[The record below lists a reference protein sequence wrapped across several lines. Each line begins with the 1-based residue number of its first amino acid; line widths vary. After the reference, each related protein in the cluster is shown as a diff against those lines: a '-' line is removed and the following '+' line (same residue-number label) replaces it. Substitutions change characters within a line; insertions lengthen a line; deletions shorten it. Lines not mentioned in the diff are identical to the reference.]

1 MKNGQSMKA
10 TLNFSL
16 FYLVDWSED
25 DYPRS
30 QLKTQSVFQTFQ
42 TKTQWESRSDCWL
55 LLSSILIV
63 EIKVW
68 LKIIYTS
75 VPLLA
80 IWNSFYSVPHCPI
93 HAFFV
98 LTVMLVHFALHL
110 TEKMQVL
117 PYFYLYFKTAMSH
130 PVREAKWGLNFQK
143 IVKIRF

>member
-1 MKNGQSMKA
+1 MKNDQSMKA

-25 DYPRS
+25 DYPGS

-93 HAFFV
+93 HAFF
-98 LTVMLVHFALHL
+98 
-110 TEKMQVL
+110 
-117 PYFYLYFKTAMSH
+117 LY
-130 PVREAKWGLNFQK
+130 
-143 IVKIRF
+143 

>member
-1 MKNGQSMKA
+1 MKNDQSMKA

-30 QLKTQSVFQTFQ
+30 QLKTQSVFQTIQ

-68 LKIIYTS
+68 LKIVYTS

-93 HAFFV
+93 HAFFFINCYV
-98 LTVMLVHFALHL
+98 SALCFAPHRENASFALL
-110 TEKMQVL
+110 L
-117 PYFYLYFKTAMSH
+117 FIF
-130 PVREAKWGLNFQK
+130 
-143 IVKIRF
+143 